1 MQDSNFN
8 LLRQS
13 LRHYIVKTQLE
24 GVPNKNLNR
33 MVFPS
38 FYGWH
43 RTCQIITYFAIQEAD
58 RNFVWTISLSQMLIM
73 SKAWVESNSKHAR
86 FISLEVS
93 NLIVREE

>member
-38 FYGWH
+38 FYG
-43 RTCQIITYFAIQEAD
+43 
-58 RNFVWTISLSQMLIM
+58 
-73 SKAWVESNSKHAR
+73 
-86 FISLEVS
+86 
-93 NLIVREE
+93 